1 MACDSSPLVSLM
13 EGDGIVYMLYSQIE
27 ITRITITVV
36 VTCLRS
42 IWLRYI
48 RFMSHR
54 MKINHIASHHIMS
67 YDKGNLELTLCKSLP
82 IQPV

>member
-1 MACDSSPLVSLM
+1 MACDGSPLVSLM
-13 EGDGIVYMLYSQIE
+13 VRDRIVYMYSQIE
-27 ITRITITVV
+27 MTRITITVV
-36 VTCLRS
+36 VSCLRS

-54 MKINHIASHHIMS
+54 MKTNHIASHHIMP
-67 YDKGNLELTLCKSLP
+67 YDKGNLELTLSKSLP